1 MKWSQEPAEHPNGDI
16 QLDFVLSRAIWQQN
30 SGDTTGIQIRGTELR
45 TVSVFLRV
53 WYHSLNSRDCFS
65 RHQGL
70 SRNSSILCFSFTASF
85 YPSERSL
92 LIILICFCFH
102 CFSVYPRLGL
112 TDTALPPH
120 SYCSQKTQM
129 IGQELSA
136 LSPRDQQC
144 FPTWHSQ
151 QHPPSRASTRD
162 ETHYSPSSL
171 PRLRLFNVEPIICGV
186 GFFFFEISFFSHFLN
201 ILTQF
206 LMFLPFSGYQSLS
219 GVSSFQT
226 KTTESTNQNDRGG
239 AEKSWA
245 VNSDRHR
252 FRSLL
257 HHMQT
262 L

>member
-1 MKWSQEPAEHPNGDI
+1 M
-16 QLDFVLSRAIWQQN
+16 
-30 SGDTTGIQIRGTELR
+30 
-45 TVSVFLRV
+45 

-144 FPTWHSQ
+144 FPTWRSQ

-171 PRLRLFNVEPIICGV
+171 PRLRLSNVEPIICGV
-186 GFFFFEISFFSHFLN
+186 GFFFFFEISFFSHFPFPSL
-201 ILTQF
+201 ISHPYTIFDVSVLLWVPVLIWGFQF
-206 LMFLPFSGYQSLS
+206 P
-219 GVSSFQT
+219 
-226 KTTESTNQNDRGG
+226 NRD
-239 AEKSWA
+239 
-245 VNSDRHR
+245 H
-252 FRSLL
+252 
-257 HHMQT
+257 
-262 L
+262 